1 VTKAKSLDQ
10 AESESELLYY
20 AAKVFVVCCCVI
32 MRQIPEAGDLDA
44 LYLTYVSPQ
53 TTWCFAGWTESIHG
67 VTKPQPEAVM
77 TTRCA

>member
-1 VTKAKSLDQ
+1 
-10 AESESELLYY
+10 
-20 AAKVFVVCCCVI
+20 VI